1 MNQTDRR
8 KRGVQTALFLFL
20 AYSIGSAVAAV
31 HTAAQQPTEMEYE
44 MKQIA
49 ITFDDG
55 PNPEYTPKLLAGLK
69 ERDVSA
75 TFFLLGEEVER
86 YPKIVEQIHA
96 QGHMI
101 GVHSYQHV
109 NFKEVGVDAALEQIE
124 KTQQAIYAV
133 TGEYAGYVRPPY
145 GCWQKEL
152 DTRAQL
158 IEVLWNVDPRD
169 WATTDASL
177 VTQRILKDVKP
188 GNIILLHDASES
200 SVQAAFASIDALK
213 NEGYTFVTVEELLLE

>member
-1 MNQTDRR
+1 MKQTDRW
-8 KRGVQTALFLFL
+8 KRGVRTALLLFL
-20 AYSIGSAVAAV
+20 AYSIGNAAAV
-31 HTAAQQPTEMEYE
+31 VYTAVQQPVETEEE
-44 MKQIA
+44 VKQIA

-55 PNPEYTPKLLAGLK
+55 PNPQYTPKLLEGLK
-69 ERDVSA
+69 ERGVLA
-75 TFFLLGEEVER
+75 TFFLLGEEVEQ
-86 YPKIVEQIHA
+86 YPQIVAAIHKD
-96 QGHMI
+96 GHMI
-101 GVHSYQHV
+101 GVHSYQHI
-109 NFKEVGVDAALEQIE
+109 NFKEAGVDAALEQIE

-169 WATTDASL
+169 WATTDADL
-177 VTQRILKDVKP
+177 VTRRILKDVKP

-200 SVQAAFASIDALK
+200 SVQAAFASIDELK
-213 NEGYTFVTVEELLLE
+213 KQGYTFVTVEELLME

>member
-8 KRGVQTALFLFL
+8 KRGMWTALLLFL
-20 AYSIGSAVAAV
+20 AYSMGSAAAAV
-31 HTAAQQPTEMEYE
+31 HTVAQQPTETEYE

-69 ERDVSA
+69 ERNVSA

-86 YPKIVEQIHA
+86 YPEIVEQIHS
-96 QGHMI
+96 QGHLI

-124 KTQQAIYAV
+124 KTRKAIYAV
-133 TGEYAGYVRPPY
+133 TGEYTGYVRPPY

-177 VTQRILKDVKP
+177 VTQRILKDVRP

-213 NEGYTFVTVEELLLE
+213 KQGYTFVTVEELLLE

>member
-8 KRGVQTALFLFL
+8 KRGVQTALLLFL
-20 AYSIGSAVAAV
+20 AYSIGSAAAAV
-31 HTAAQQPTEMEYE
+31 HTAAQQPTEVEYE

-86 YPKIVEQIHA
+86 YPEIVEQIHA

-133 TGEYAGYVRPPY
+133 TGEYTGYVRPPY